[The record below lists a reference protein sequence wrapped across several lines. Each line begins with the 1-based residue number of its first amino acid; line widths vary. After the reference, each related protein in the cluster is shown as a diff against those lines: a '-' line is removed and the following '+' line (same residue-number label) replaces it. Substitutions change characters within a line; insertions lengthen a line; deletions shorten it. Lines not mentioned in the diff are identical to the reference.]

1 MGGYGSGRY
10 GERPTVESAL
20 ALDLYG
26 LIRDGLLRPGQPSG
40 GTLIWTYNGSGERVG
55 SIGYLAILE
64 NERGRMRLRYTT
76 TQWDGTK
83 HDAEYWVGLA
93 TTPQPFDGRRWWW
106 VCPRTGERVSK
117 LYLPPGA
124 LTFASRR
131 AYRLAYRSQRET
143 PHARAIRRAFKL
155 RHRLGATGGIGD
167 PIPKPKSMR
176 WATFDREMQKVE
188 AVEATVNGHLWA
200 FVQKLNQRLGR

>member
-1 MGGYGSGRY
+1 
-10 GERPTVESAL
+10 
-20 ALDLYG
+20 
-26 LIRDGLLRPGQPSG
+26 
-40 GTLIWTYNGSGERVG
+40 
-55 SIGYLAILE
+55 
-64 NERGRMRLRYTT
+64 MRLRYTT

-143 PHARAIRRAFKL
+143 PHDRAIRRAFKL
-155 RHRLGATGGIGD
+155 HHRLGATGGIGD

-176 WATFDREMQKVE
+176 WERRRDLHERDVGLPHPPQDH
-188 AVEATVNGHLWA
+188 GHERR
-200 FVQKLNQRLGR
+200 N